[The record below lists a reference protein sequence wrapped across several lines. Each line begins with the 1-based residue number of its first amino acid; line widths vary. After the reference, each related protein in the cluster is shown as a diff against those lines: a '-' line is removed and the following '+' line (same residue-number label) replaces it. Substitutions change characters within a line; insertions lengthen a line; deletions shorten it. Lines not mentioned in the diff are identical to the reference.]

1 MKKTTKII
9 AAVAVTFVII
19 ASIVTVSLIKDDEPA
34 VALTTAAPYPVAT
47 APFIP
52 YESTTFDL
60 GAYLSGALDLSTEP
74 ESSTLNPSDPN
85 LSTTFTDIPT
95 SIVYVTIPPIG
106 DTGSQT
112 VPPTQT
118 PSESTTNTNNLE
130 MYDYDWVPSGGN
142 IIITNYFG
150 SDMSPVI
157 PDKINGLPVVSIGDN
172 CFKNKKI
179 TSVYIPSTVNNIGV
193 AAFSGCAE
201 LKNVYFLSNTSTV
214 HIGASAFQNCKKLAV
229 INLPTQTQTIGNN
242 AFSNCSS
249 LEKLTIPPAVT
260 NIGASA
266 FTGTSE
272 NFTIYCK
279 QDTEALAAAVRDGI
293 KYVVS

>member
-19 ASIVTVSLIKDDEPA
+19 ASIVTVNLVKGDESATAP
-34 VALTTAAPYPVAT
+34 TTTAPYPLAT
-47 APFIP
+47 TPVIP

-118 PSESTTNTNNLE
+118 PPESTTKTNSME
-130 MYDYDWVPSGGN
+130 MHDYRWVVSGGN
-142 IIITNYFG
+142 IVLTYYFG
-150 SDMSPVI
+150 NDMTPNV
-157 PDKINGLPVVSIGDN
+157 PAEINGLPVVSIGNN
-172 CFKNKKI
+172 CFKNQKI
-179 TSVYIPSTVNNIGV
+179 TSVYIPSSVNNIGV
-193 AAFSGCAE
+193 AAFSGCSE
-201 LKNVYFLSNTSTV
+201 LENVYFMGPESTV
-214 HIGASAFQNCKKLAV
+214 HIGASAFQNCKKLV
-229 INLPTQTQTIGNN
+229 FIRLPLDTQSIGNN
-242 AFSNCSS
+242 AFSNCES
-249 LEKLTIPPAVT
+249 LETLEIPISVKE
-260 NIGASA
+260 IGPGA

-272 NFTIYCK
+272 NFTIKCK
-279 QDTEALAAAVRDGI
+279 QDSEALAAALRDDI
-293 KYVVS
+293 KYVVT